1 MSKQRKPAR
10 IDDQLRAAIKAS
22 GLTHYAIAK
31 LARDAGSRK
40 CSPSQIDRFQ
50 SRERDLKLSTA
61 ANLAAAL
68 GLTLR

>member
-1 MSKQRKPAR
+1 MPSSKKPAR

-31 LARDAGSRK
+31 LAECA
-40 CSPSQIDRFQ
+40 PSQIDRFM

-68 GLTLR
+68 GLNLR